1 MQNRL
6 LMAVLNSNSVQKL
19 RLGYKRSTSLDAQ
32 IHLEDTL
39 LPQSL
44 SPSHA

>member
-1 MQNRL
+1 MQSQL
-6 LMAVLNSNSVQKL
+6 LMAVLNSPSVQKL
-19 RLGYKRSTSLDAQ
+19 RLGYKGSTSLDAE
-32 IHLEDTL
+32 ILLEDTL